1 MKEEQIIAAYQRE
14 RWQLEDAENYL
25 KNYQRKGEQ
34 LIEETLSKLQRI
46 VQKAEVDSEVFAQAK
61 QAIMHLEYEYNEEIA
76 KEKKQLMRQQDEL
89 EQQYRQDL
97 RNLKN

>member
-61 QAIMHLEYEYNEEIA
+61 QAIMRLEYNEGIA
-76 KEKKQLMRQQDEL
+76 KKKKQLMRQQDEL

>member
-46 VQKAEVDSEVFAQAK
+46 VQKAEVDSEVFAQADRK
-61 QAIMHLEYEYNEEIA
+61 SVV
-76 KEKKQLMRQQDEL
+76 
-89 EQQYRQDL
+89 
-97 RNLKN
+97 

>member
-61 QAIMHLEYEYNEEIA
+61 QAIMRLEYEYNEGIA
-76 KEKKQLMRQQDEL
+76 KKKKQLMRQQDEL

-97 RNLKN
+97 RNIKN